1 MSHCPHGKWCHVGF
15 CRVDQDLIPY
25 NNVINDLDDGMQC
38 VLLNLQTILSWKQLC
53 TLEDQIR
60 IQNDLDKL

>member
-15 CRVDQDLIPY
+15 CRVDQGLILY

-38 VLLNLQTILSWKQLC
+38 VLIKSANNSG
-53 TLEDQIR
+53 LEAAIYLGGQD
-60 IQNDLDKL
+60 